1 MKLLLLIALSTA
13 AFVAPLAP
21 QTAAPGQAFSPDAEG
36 FIRNWVVLA
45 PIAIEGESGATEID
59 RDLLKGEAAIAPKAG
74 DKIGL
79 GNQLLE
85 WKAHQAAD
93 YFIDFLQAFG
103 GTRGEYVAGYA
114 VAYVIADEEMAV
126 TLALSTNDQGK
137 AWLNGKQVVK
147 FAETRT
153 LEKDADRAEVTLL
166 KGHNVLVLKVI
177 NEVNNWQACARF
189 LKNGA
194 PVKTVR
200 ISVAPK

>member
-1 MKLLLLIALSTA
+1 MKLLLLIALCTVGLVDP
-13 AFVAPLAP
+13 FGP
-21 QTAAPGQAFSPDAEG
+21 QAAAPAQAFSPDAEG
-36 FIRNWVVLA
+36 FIRNWLVLA
-45 PIAIEGESGATEID
+45 PIAIEGESGAAEID
-59 RDLLKGEAAIAPKAG
+59 RDILKGEAAIAPKAG
-74 DKIGL
+74 EKIGL

-85 WKAHQAAD
+85 WKAHQAGD

-114 VAYVIADEEMAV
+114 VAYVVADEAMTV

-137 AWLNGKQVVK
+137 AWLNGKPVFK

-153 LEKDADRAEVTLL
+153 LEKDTDRTEVTLV

-189 LKNGA
+189 LKNGE
-194 PVKTVR
+194 PVKNIRVS
-200 ISVAPK
+200 IAPK